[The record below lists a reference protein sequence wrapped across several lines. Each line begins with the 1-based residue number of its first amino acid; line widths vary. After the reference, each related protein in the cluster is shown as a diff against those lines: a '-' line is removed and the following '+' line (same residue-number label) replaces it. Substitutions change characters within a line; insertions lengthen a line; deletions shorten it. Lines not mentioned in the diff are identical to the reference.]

1 MMEAEII
8 HVWNERHH
16 FYGSYL
22 YDSSQPPFIFIHKCI
37 KITHMVWET
46 PGARNVMHY
55 CC

>member
-22 YDSSQPPFIFIHKCI
+22 YDSSNLHLSLYIYVYKDNSHGVGDP
-37 KITHMVWET
+37 
-46 PGARNVMHY
+46 RS
-55 CC
+55 